1 MATLTGSQVIT
12 GASGVNVI
20 CVTNVNVG
28 NGQLITLD
36 GPADKSA
43 EFIFVVSGNFK
54 IQGKIQV
61 SGNVLKSKVLYNV
74 IGTGS
79 DVSFTGGGG
88 GVGCCKAEI
97 DGSLIAVQRKIA
109 LAPGRIN
116 GQVCSNQDQSYVS
129 GSSVR
134 CPTQ

>member
-1 MATLTGSQVIT
+1 
-12 GASGVNVI
+12 
-20 CVTNVNVG
+20 VTNVNVG
-28 NGQLITLD
+28 NKQVITLD
-36 GPADKSA
+36 GPADHSA
-43 EFIFVVSGNFK
+43 EFVFVVSGKFVING
-54 IQGKIQV
+54 GKIQV
-61 SGNVLKSKVLYNV
+61 SPNVLKSKVLYNV

-109 LAPGRIN
+109 LSPGRIN
-116 GQVCSNQDQSYVS
+116 GQVCGDRDQSYVS

-134 CPTQ
+134 CPVNNTE